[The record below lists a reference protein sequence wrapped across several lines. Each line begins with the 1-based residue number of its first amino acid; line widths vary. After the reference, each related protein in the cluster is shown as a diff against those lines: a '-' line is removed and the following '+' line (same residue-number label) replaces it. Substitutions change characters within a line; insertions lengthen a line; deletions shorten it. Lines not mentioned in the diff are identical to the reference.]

1 MAIVVNKQV
10 QMARSEII
18 KYQIITHCHINKLIM
33 SEADYNCLTLLGAL
47 GGADLTDF
55 CTLAASHN
63 IFKSTQTV
71 RNCLVKMEK
80 AGLISKEG
88 RSKKRI
94 SLHPDLKIQTHGDML
109 LNYKFFYIGSQES
122 KGSV

>member
-18 KYQIITHCHINKLIM
+18 KFQIITYCYIHNLVM

-47 GGADLTDF
+47 GESDLTEF
-55 CTLAASHN
+55 CTFAANHN

-80 AGLISKEG
+80 QGIITKLGS
-88 RSKKRI
+88 SKKRI
-94 SLHPDLKIQTHGDML
+94 ALSEDLNIQANGDLL
-109 LNYKFFYIGSQES
+109 LNYQIFHIDS
-122 KGSV
+122 

>member
-18 KYQIITHCHINKLIM
+18 KFQIITYCYINKLVM

-47 GGADLTDF
+47 GDSDLTEF
-55 CTLAASHN
+55 CDIAQTHS

-71 RNCLVKMEK
+71 RNCIVKMEK
-80 AGLISKEG
+80 QGIITKVG
-88 RSKKRI
+88 KSKKRI
-94 SLHPDLKIQTHGDML
+94 ALSPDLKIQANGDVL
-109 LNYKFFYIGSQES
+109 LNYKFFYIGT
-122 KGSV
+122 